1 MSDVTATRRSL
12 VRPAWIALSLLLLA
26 AGEVLLIGGTL
37 THVGTRLLYDFRGGL
52 YDAGQ
57 AVLHGRSPYQPGF
70 LAHQSAVMRAGGIA
84 VGETAARPFSVPVY
98 PALANALV
106 APLSLLPFWAAGLLF
121 SVASAAAMVAGMW
134 LLGVRDRR
142 CLILTL
148 VSWPFTFGLFLGA
161 VGPFLVLG
169 AGVAWRWRERLWAP
183 ALAIATIV
191 AVKVFPWTLGVWLL
205 ITRRY
210 RAAAV
215 AGLIGLALTL
225 AAWALIGFQDLAQ
238 YPRMLSEVSSLQE
251 NRAVSVAGLLVLAGL
266 GTGVANVVVIAAG
279 LAILAVA
286 RRVAVGPDGDRRAF
300 GLAVLAALTAT
311 PIVWEHYMV
320 LLFVPIALIS
330 PRLSCVWLI
339 PILPGIVT
347 ALSYV
352 VIPGS
357 ANVGAFSADTLRT
370 TVPWLTAEL
379 LVGLALCTTSAQ
391 RTALRARLPGRGAGK
406 HAQPALGLR
415 SDRVTP

>member
-1 MSDVTATRRSL
+1 MTVRASSL
-12 VRPAWIALSLLLLA
+12 VRTLWIVLALAVLAFGETLL
-26 AGEVLLIGGTL
+26 VGGTM
-37 THVGTRLLYDFRGGL
+37 THVGSRLLYDFRGGL

-57 AVLHGRSPYQPGF
+57 AVIHGRSPYQPGF
-70 LAHQSAVMRAGGIA
+70 LAHQAAVMRAGGIA

-121 SVASAAAMVAGMW
+121 SVAAAAAMVTGIW

-148 VSWPFTFGLFLGA
+148 VSWPFIFGLFLGA
-161 VGPFLVLG
+161 IGPFLVFG
-169 AGVAWRWRERLWAP
+169 AGVAWRWRERLCAP

-205 ITRRY
+205 IMRRY
-210 RAAAV
+210 RAAAL

-251 NRAVSVAGLLVLAGL
+251 NRAVSVAGVLVLVGI
-266 GTGVANVVVIAAG
+266 GVGVANALAIAMG
-279 LAILAVA
+279 LAILAAA
-286 RRVAVGPDGDRRAF
+286 RRVAAGPSGDQRVF

-311 PIVWEHYMV
+311 PIVWQHYMV

-330 PRLSCVWLI
+330 PQLSRVWLI

-352 VIPGS
+352 VVPG
-357 ANVGAFSADTLRT
+357 AVDVGAFSADTLRT
-370 TVPWLTAEL
+370 TLPWLTAEL
-379 LVGLALCTTSAQ
+379 ATAVALCTTAEQRSALWARRSRRDPREQ
-391 RTALRARLPGRGAGK
+391 VPRTSRLGA
-406 HAQPALGLR
+406 
-415 SDRVTP
+415 DRIGS

>member
-1 MSDVTATRRSL
+1 MSGGGSTSRSPLRPVWLVLSL
-12 VRPAWIALSLLLLA
+12 VVLL
-26 AGEVLLIGGTL
+26 AGEVLLVGGTL
-37 THVGTRLLYDFRGGL
+37 THVGTRLLFDFRGGL
-52 YDAGQ
+52 FDAGR

-70 LAHQSAVMRAGGIA
+70 LAHQAAVMRAGGIA

-106 APLSLLPFWAAGLLF
+106 APLSLLPFWAAGVLF
-121 SVASAAAMVAGMW
+121 SLAAVAAMIAGMW
-134 LLGVRDRR
+134 LLGVTDRR
-142 CLILTL
+142 CLLLML
-148 VSWPFTFGLFLGA
+148 VSWPFTFGVFLGA

-183 ALAIATIV
+183 ALAIATLI

-210 RAAAV
+210 RAAGVAAV
-215 AGLIGLALTL
+215 LGIVLTL

-251 NRAVSVAGLLVLAGL
+251 NRAVSVGGLLVFAGV
-266 GTGVANVVVIAAG
+266 GTGAANVMVIAAG
-279 LAILAVA
+279 LAILALA
-286 RRVAVGPDGDRRAF
+286 RRCASGPDGDRRAF

-330 PRLSCVWLI
+330 PRLSRLWLI
-339 PILPGIVT
+339 PVLPGVIT
-347 ALSYV
+347 AFSYV

-357 ANVGAFSADTLRT
+357 ANVVPFSADTLRT
-370 TVPWLTAEL
+370 TLPWLAAEL
-379 LVGLALCTTSAQ
+379 TTAVALCTTAQ
-391 RTALRARLPGRGAGK
+391 QRSEWAARFSPVRRSSVQA
-406 HAQPALGLR
+406 ADPA
-415 SDRVTP
+415 

>member
-1 MSDVTATRRSL
+1 MTDTTATRRSPL
-12 VRPAWIALSLLLLA
+12 RPVWIALALLVLV
-26 AGEVLLIGGTL
+26 AGEVLLIGGTM
-37 THVGTRLLYDFRGGL
+37 THVGSRLLYDFRGGL

-57 AVLHGRSPYQPGF
+57 AVIHGRSPYRPGF
-70 LAHQSAVMRAGGIA
+70 LAHQAAVMRAGGIA

-106 APLSLLPFWAAGLLF
+106 APLSLLPFWAAGVLF
-121 SVASAAAMVAGMW
+121 SVAAAAAMVAGIW

-183 ALAIATIV
+183 VLALATIV

-215 AGLIGLALTL
+215 AGLIGLVLTL

-251 NRAVSVAGLLVLAGL
+251 NRAVSLGGLLALAEVGS
-266 GTGVANVVVIAAG
+266 GVASATVIAAG

-286 RRVAVGPDGDRRAF
+286 RRVAAGPDGDRRAF

-330 PRLSCVWLI
+330 PRLSRVWLI

-357 ANVGAFSADTLRT
+357 ADVGAFSADTLRT
-370 TVPWLTAEL
+370 TLPWLTAEL
-379 LVGLALCTTSAQ
+379 ATAVTLCTTAEQ
-391 RTALRARLPGRGAGK
+391 RRALWARRSRRGAGE
-406 HAQPALGLR
+406 HPQRSLR
-415 SDRVTP
+415 LDADRVGS

>member
-1 MSDVTATRRSL
+1 MKDVTARRRPL
-12 VRPAWIALSLLLLA
+12 VRLAWIALSLLLLT

-37 THVGTRLLYDFRGGL
+37 THVGSRLLYDFRGGL

-70 LAHQSAVMRAGGIA
+70 LAHQAAIMRAGGIA
-84 VGETAARPFSVPVY
+84 VGETAARPFSIPVY

-121 SVASAAAMVAGMW
+121 SLAAAAAMVTGIW

-148 VSWPFTFGLFLGA
+148 VSWPFTFGLLLGA

-169 AGVAWRWRERLWAP
+169 AGVAWRWRERLWTP

-225 AAWALIGFQDLAQ
+225 AAWALIGFQDLTQ

-251 NRAVSVAGLLVLAGL
+251 NRAVSLAGLLVLAGV
-266 GTGVANVVVIAAG
+266 GTGAANVVVIAAG
-279 LAILAVA
+279 LAILVAA
-286 RRVAVGPDGDRRAF
+286 RRVAAGPDGDRRAF

-330 PRLSCVWLI
+330 PRLSRLWLI

-347 ALSYV
+347 ALSYL
-352 VIPGS
+352 VIPG
-357 ANVGAFSADTLRT
+357 AADVGAFSADTLRT
-370 TVPWLTAEL
+370 TLPWLTAEL
-379 LVGLALCTTSAQ
+379 VTAVALCTTAEQRSAMWARRSRRGFREHLP
-391 RTALRARLPGRGAGK
+391 RTPRLDA
-406 HAQPALGLR
+406 
-415 SDRVTP
+415 DRVGS

>member
-1 MSDVTATRRSL
+1 MTDVTARRRSL
-12 VRPAWIALSLLLLA
+12 VRLVTITLSLLLLA
-26 AGEVLLIGGTL
+26 AGEVVLIGGTL

-70 LAHQSAVMRAGGIA
+70 LAHQAAVMRAGGIA

-106 APLSLLPFWAAGLLF
+106 APLSLLPFWAAGVLF
-121 SVASAAAMVAGMW
+121 SLGTVAAMIAGMW
-134 LLGVRDRR
+134 LLGVTDRR
-142 CLILTL
+142 CLLLTL
-148 VSWPFTFGLFLGA
+148 VSWPFTFGFFLGA

-183 ALAIATIV
+183 ALAIATLI

-215 AGLIGLALTL
+215 AAVLGIGLTL
-225 AAWALIGFQDLAQ
+225 AAWSLIGFQDLAQ

-251 NRAVSVAGLLVLAGL
+251 NRANSVAGVLVLAGV
-266 GTGVANVVVIAAG
+266 GSGAANVVVIAAG
-279 LAILAVA
+279 LAILVLA
-286 RRVAVGPDGDRRAF
+286 RRLASGPDGDRRAF

-311 PIVWEHYMV
+311 PIVWQHYMV
-320 LLFVPIALIS
+320 LLFVPIALMS
-330 PRLSCVWLI
+330 PRLSRVWLV
-339 PILPGIVT
+339 PILPGILTV
-347 ALSYV
+347 LSYV
-352 VIPGS
+352 VFPAGV
-357 ANVGAFSADTLRT
+357 NTGAFSADTLRIT
-370 TVPWLTAEL
+370 LPWLTAEL
-379 LVGLALCTTSAQ
+379 VVGVGLCTTAQ
-391 RTALRARLPGRGAGK
+391 QRGAWIARLSPARRDSA
-406 HAQPALGLR
+406 HAADPA
-415 SDRVTP
+415 

>member
-1 MSDVTATRRSL
+1 MTDVTATLRSL
-12 VRPAWIALSLLLLA
+12 VRPAWITLSLLLLA
-26 AGEVLLIGGTL
+26 VGEVVLIGGTL

-57 AVLHGRSPYQPGF
+57 AVLHGRSPYRPGF
-70 LAHQSAVMRAGGIA
+70 LAHQAAVMHAGGIA
-84 VGETAARPFSVPVY
+84 AGETAARPFSVPVY

-121 SVASAAAMVAGMW
+121 SLASVASMIAGIW
-134 LLGVRDRR
+134 LLGVTDRR
-142 CLILTL
+142 CLLLTL
-148 VSWPFTFGLFLGA
+148 VSWPFTFGFFLGA

-183 ALAIATIV
+183 AVAIATIV
-191 AVKVFPWTLGVWLL
+191 AVKVFPWTLGIWLL

-251 NRAVSVAGLLVLAGL
+251 NRAVSVAGVLVLAGV
-266 GTGVANVVVIAAG
+266 GSAAANVMVIAAG
-279 LAILAVA
+279 LAILALA
-286 RRVAVGPDGDRRAF
+286 RRLASGPDGDRRVF

-311 PIVWEHYMV
+311 PIVWQHYMV
-320 LLFVPIALIS
+320 LLFVPIALMS
-330 PRLSCVWLI
+330 PQLSRLWLI
-339 PILPGIVT
+339 PILPGLLTV
-347 ALSYV
+347 LSYV
-352 VIPGS
+352 VFPAAGDT
-357 ANVGAFSADTLRT
+357 GAFSADTLRIT
-370 TVPWLTAEL
+370 LPWLTAEL
-379 LVGLALCTTSAQ
+379 AVGVTLCTTSAQ
-391 RTALRARLPGRGAGK
+391 RSALWARLRDRGSGERA
-406 HAQPALGLR
+406 HPTLGLR
-415 SDRVTP
+415 SDRFNP

>member
-1 MSDVTATRRSL
+1 MTDATATRRSPL
-12 VRPAWIALSLLLLA
+12 RPVWIALALLVFA
-26 AGEVLLIGGTL
+26 AGEVLLIGGTI
-37 THVGTRLLYDFRGGL
+37 THVASRLLYDFRGGL

-57 AVLHGRSPYQPGF
+57 AVIHGRSPYRPGF
-70 LAHQSAVMRAGGIA
+70 LAHQAAVMRAGGVA

-106 APLSLLPFWAAGLLF
+106 APLSLLPFWAAGVLF
-121 SVASAAAMVAGMW
+121 SVGAAAAMVAGIW

-183 ALAIATIV
+183 ALAIATLV

-251 NRAVSVAGLLVLAGL
+251 NRAISLAGLLVLAGV
-266 GTGVANVVVIAAG
+266 GTGLTNATVIAAG
-279 LAILAVA
+279 LAVLAVA
-286 RRVAVGPDGDRRAF
+286 CRVAGGPDGDRRAF

-330 PRLSCVWLI
+330 PRLSRVWLI

-357 ANVGAFSADTLRT
+357 ADVGAFSAETLRT
-370 TVPWLTAEL
+370 TLPWLAAEL
-379 LVGLALCTTSAQ
+379 ATAVTLCTTAEQRSA
-391 RTALRARLPGRGAGK
+391 LWARRSLRGAGE
-406 HAQPALGLR
+406 HPQRSLR
-415 SDRVTP
+415 LDADRIGS

>member
-1 MSDVTATRRSL
+1 MTVPTRSL
-12 VRPAWIALSLLLLA
+12 ARALWIVLALA
-26 AGEVLLIGGTL
+26 IMAFGETLLIGGTL
-37 THVGTRLLYDFRGGL
+37 THVGSRLLYDFRGGL

-57 AVLHGRSPYQPGF
+57 AVIHGRSPYQPGF
-70 LAHQSAVMRAGGIA
+70 LAHQAAVMRAGGIA
-84 VGETAARPFSVPVY
+84 VGETATRPFSVPVY

-121 SVASAAAMVAGMW
+121 SVVAAAAMVAGVW

-148 VSWPFTFGLFLGA
+148 VSWPFIFGLFLGA
-161 VGPFLVLG
+161 IGPFLVLG

-251 NRAVSVAGLLVLAGL
+251 NRAVSVAGVLVLAGV
-266 GTGVANVVVIAAG
+266 GAGVANVLVIAAG
-279 LAILAVA
+279 LAILAAA
-286 RRVAVGPDGDRRAF
+286 RRVAAGPDGDRRAF

-311 PIVWEHYMV
+311 PIVWQHYMV

-330 PRLSCVWLI
+330 PRLSRVWLI

-352 VIPGS
+352 VIPG
-357 ANVGAFSADTLRT
+357 AVDVGAFSANTLRT
-370 TVPWLTAEL
+370 TLPWLTAEL
-379 LVGLALCTTSAQ
+379 VTAVALCTTAEQRSALWARRSRRGSREQ
-391 RTALRARLPGRGAGK
+391 VPRTPRLDA
-406 HAQPALGLR
+406 
-415 SDRVTP
+415 DRIGS